1 MFAKGGGMATYF
13 EGFGGDFGTAVI
25 AAEDD
30 DVVCRR
36 HYLFFGERLKGGS

>member
-1 MFAKGGGMATYF
+1 MFLRGGEKYF

-36 HYLFFGERLKGGS
+36 HFFFGER